1 MIPVKIKLNGGMM
14 PQKQHEGD
22 AAFDLFVPEDVEL
35 HYGRQVIDMKFAIE
49 LPKGKAAIIQPRSG
63 CSLRGIEVSET
74 QFELDLEPED
84 RPIDADVKIGLI
96 DSNYRKNVGTILQVR
111 EPLYITRKG
120 YDKWILKK
128 GSRISQMR
136 IVDVPEIELVEAR
149 ELSETDRKGGFG
161 STGVR

>member
-49 LPKGKAAIIQPRSG
+49 LPKGKAAIIQSRSG

-74 QFELDLEPED
+74 QFELGLGPED

-111 EPLYITRKG
+111 EPLHITRKG

-136 IVDVPEIELVEAR
+136 IVDVPEIELVEAQ

-161 STGVR
+161 STGVK

>member
-136 IVDVPEIELVEAR
+136 IVDVPEIELVEAQ
-149 ELSETDRKGGFG
+149 ELSETERKGGFG
-161 STGVR
+161 STGVK

>member
-1 MIPVKIKLNGGMM
+1 MEQIKIKLNGGIM
-14 PQKQHEGD
+14 PRKQHEGD
-22 AAFDLFVPEDVEL
+22 AAYDLYVPEDIEI

-74 QFELDLEPED
+74 QLELGFEPEE
-84 RPIDADVKIGLI
+84 RSIDADVKIGLI

-111 EPLYITRKG
+111 EPARISSKG
-120 YDKWILKK
+120 MERWYLKK

-136 IVDVPEIELVEAR
+136 IVDVPETELVEVR
-149 ELSETDRKGGFG
+149 ELSESERNGGFG

>member
-1 MIPVKIKLNGGMM
+1 MEVKIKLNGGMM
-14 PQKQHEGD
+14 PKKQHEGD

-74 QFELDLEPED
+74 QFELGLGSED

-111 EPLYITRKG
+111 EPLFITKKG
-120 YDKWILKK
+120 HNRWILKK

-136 IVDVPEIELVEAR
+136 IVDVPEIELVEAQ
-149 ELSETDRKGGFG
+149 ELSETERKGGFG
-161 STGVR
+161 STGVK